1 MKVLKKIIIFTTI
14 LTLFIVT
21 SLNIVKNN
29 IYANAQIKSEKTIKI
44 VVLLSSFNDAYISL
58 IKDNLERIQKE
69 NANNLEF
76 IFLDGKNNTD
86 IQNELITSTLS
97 TDFDLLL
104 ANLVNLDAN
113 NIDSFINKVKSK
125 NIPVL
130 LFNIVPFVTT
140 SIKSYPKALVIA
152 TSAEQSGILQGNLIV
167 NAWNTNKAAMDKNK
181 DNILQY
187 IMLTDKNNNTLTTAR
202 TRYSISTINKAGIK
216 TEELSRIS
224 SEGTK
229 EAAQMIMESTFL
241 KYGDKIEA
249 IIANNDTL
257 AIGAINALQKY
268 GYNIGNKSIPVV
280 GADAIPEARELIKKG
295 SMLGTVIQD
304 PSEMAE
310 ALYKVGMNLIYNR
323 PPLSNTNYKFNETGF
338 VVEMPYREYKE

>member
-1 MKVLKKIIIFTTI
+1 
-14 LTLFIVT
+14 
-21 SLNIVKNN
+21 
-29 IYANAQIKSEKTIKI
+29 
-44 VVLLSSFNDAYISL
+44 
-58 IKDNLERIQKE
+58 
-69 NANNLEF
+69 
-76 IFLDGKNNTD
+76 
-86 IQNELITSTLS
+86 
-97 TDFDLLL
+97 
-104 ANLVNLDAN
+104 
-113 NIDSFINKVKSK
+113 
-125 NIPVL
+125 
-130 LFNIVPFVTT
+130 
-140 SIKSYPKALVIA
+140 
-152 TSAEQSGILQGNLIV
+152 
-167 NAWNTNKAAMDKNK
+167 MDKNK

-202 TRYSISTINKAGIK
+202 TRYSISTINKSGIK

-268 GYNIGNKSIPVV
+268 GYNIGKSIPVV

-310 ALYKVGMNLIYNR
+310 ALYKVGMNLIYNS

>member
-1 MKVLKKIIIFTTI
+1 M
-14 LTLFIVT
+14 
-21 SLNIVKNN
+21 
-29 IYANAQIKSEKTIKI
+29 
-44 VVLLSSFNDAYISL
+44 

-152 TSAEQSGILQGNLIV
+152 TSAEQSGILQGDLIV
-167 NAWNTNKAAMDKNK
+167 NAWKSNKSAMDKNK

-187 IMLTDKNNNTLTTAR
+187 IMLTDK
-202 TRYSISTINKAGIK
+202 TI
-216 TEELSRIS
+216 TH
-224 SEGTK
+224 
-229 EAAQMIMESTFL
+229 
-241 KYGDKIEA
+241 
-249 IIANNDTL
+249 
-257 AIGAINALQKY
+257 
-268 GYNIGNKSIPVV
+268 
-280 GADAIPEARELIKKG
+280 
-295 SMLGTVIQD
+295 
-304 PSEMAE
+304 
-310 ALYKVGMNLIYNR
+310 
-323 PPLSNTNYKFNETGF
+323 
-338 VVEMPYREYKE
+338 

>member
-1 MKVLKKIIIFTTI
+1 
-14 LTLFIVT
+14 
-21 SLNIVKNN
+21 
-29 IYANAQIKSEKTIKI
+29 
-44 VVLLSSFNDAYISL
+44 
-58 IKDNLERIQKE
+58 
-69 NANNLEF
+69 
-76 IFLDGKNNTD
+76 
-86 IQNELITSTLS
+86 
-97 TDFDLLL
+97 
-104 ANLVNLDAN
+104 
-113 NIDSFINKVKSK
+113 
-125 NIPVL
+125 
-130 LFNIVPFVTT
+130 
-140 SIKSYPKALVIA
+140 
-152 TSAEQSGILQGNLIV
+152 
-167 NAWNTNKAAMDKNK
+167 MDKNK

-187 IMLTDKNNNTLTTAR
+187 IMLTEKNNNTLTTAR
-202 TRYSISTINKAGIK
+202 TRYSISTINISGIK

>member
-152 TSAEQSGILQGNLIV
+152 TSAEQSGILQGDLIV
-167 NAWNTNKAAMDKNK
+167 NAWKSNKAAMDKNK

-187 IMLTDKNNNTLTTAR
+187 IMLTEKNNSTLTTAR
-202 TRYSISTINKAGIK
+202 TRYSISTINKSGIK

-224 SEGTK
+224 SE
-229 EAAQMIMESTFL
+229 
-241 KYGDKIEA
+241 
-249 IIANNDTL
+249 
-257 AIGAINALQKY
+257 
-268 GYNIGNKSIPVV
+268 
-280 GADAIPEARELIKKG
+280 
-295 SMLGTVIQD
+295 
-304 PSEMAE
+304 
-310 ALYKVGMNLIYNR
+310 
-323 PPLSNTNYKFNETGF
+323 
-338 VVEMPYREYKE
+338 

>member
-21 SLNIVKNN
+21 SLNIVKNT
-29 IYANAQIKSEKTIKI
+29 IYANAQIKSEKAIKI

-125 NIPVL
+125 
-130 LFNIVPFVTT
+130 
-140 SIKSYPKALVIA
+140 K
-152 TSAEQSGILQGNLIV
+152 
-167 NAWNTNKAAMDKNK
+167 
-181 DNILQY
+181 
-187 IMLTDKNNNTLTTAR
+187 
-202 TRYSISTINKAGIK
+202 YSC
-216 TEELSRIS
+216 
-224 SEGTK
+224 
-229 EAAQMIMESTFL
+229 TF
-241 KYGDKIEA
+241 I
-249 IIANNDTL
+249 
-257 AIGAINALQKY
+257 
-268 GYNIGNKSIPVV
+268 
-280 GADAIPEARELIKKG
+280 
-295 SMLGTVIQD
+295 
-304 PSEMAE
+304 
-310 ALYKVGMNLIYNR
+310 
-323 PPLSNTNYKFNETGF
+323 
-338 VVEMPYREYKE
+338 

>member
-58 IKDNLERIQKE
+58 IKDNLEKIQKE

-152 TSAEQSGILQGNLIV
+152 TS
-167 NAWNTNKAAMDKNK
+167 
-181 DNILQY
+181 
-187 IMLTDKNNNTLTTAR
+187 
-202 TRYSISTINKAGIK
+202 
-216 TEELSRIS
+216 
-224 SEGTK
+224 
-229 EAAQMIMESTFL
+229 
-241 KYGDKIEA
+241 
-249 IIANNDTL
+249 
-257 AIGAINALQKY
+257 
-268 GYNIGNKSIPVV
+268 
-280 GADAIPEARELIKKG
+280 
-295 SMLGTVIQD
+295 
-304 PSEMAE
+304 
-310 ALYKVGMNLIYNR
+310 
-323 PPLSNTNYKFNETGF
+323 
-338 VVEMPYREYKE
+338 